1 MRRLHG
7 GLAAGMRHRHAGR
20 TLSAIP
26 THVLA
31 TLLLISRK
39 LRVGNGARH
48 DRPSQEEDNEQWP
61 KMDSKFHKL
70 SSTTAR

>member
-7 GLAAGMRHRHAGR
+7 GFAAGMRHRHAGR

-39 LRVGNGARH
+39 LRVRNGARH
-48 DRPSQEEDNEQWP
+48 DRPSQEEDNEQ
-61 KMDSKFHKL
+61 
-70 SSTTAR
+70 